1 MRLSRETILI
11 SDAQRAKL
19 FELGRGCARLFMLL
33 QSEGTRHRGSEFPL
47 PTKALVAVKGMS
59 RPNLHRLIVRL
70 EACGLILVA
79 RRPPKSPL
87 ITVL

>member
-1 MRLSRETILI
+1 M

-19 FELGRGCARLFMLL
+19 FELGCECARLFMLL

-47 PTKALVAVKGMS
+47 PAKALVAVKGMS

-70 EACGLILVA
+70 EACGLILVV